1 MGLFGSSI
9 LFGKKDF
16 DIYVFGFV
24 GSPSFVMAK
33 SIYGLRFDSLGKYR
47 GWWVAT
53 TK

>member
-9 LFGKKDF
+9 LFVDKDF
-16 DIYVFGFV
+16 DTYVFCFAS
-24 GSPSFVMAK
+24 SPSFVMAK
-33 SIYGLRFDSLGKYR
+33 SIYGLRFNSLGKQR